1 MPSPLVIY
9 PDTTVILP
17 PCYCA
22 PAAYYA
28 IMSACGTAVVLDSV
42 PFNKRAKYTH
52 RTAIADT
59 HGTLALTVPVQ
70 KPEKSSGAAWSD
82 ILVSPHNEWWHIH
95 ITALESAYGRTPFF
109 EYYKDSLLPLIS
121 ARSVDK
127 PVTELDSSLD
137 AAIRRI
143 LGIDTKIENI
153 QNIDISNPKVI
164 NLTQTA
170 LNYTPVAEYYQIRET
185 RHGFIPHLSVL
196 DLIFNMG
203 PEAPL
208 VLQKMQPK
216 KLFLKHS

>member
-1 MPSPLVIY
+1 MPSPLLIY
-9 PDTTVILP
+9 PDITVILP

-28 IMSACGTAVVLDSV
+28 IMSACGTTVVLDSV

-52 RTAIADT
+52 RTDIADT
-59 HGTLALTVPVQ
+59 HGTLSLTVPVQ
-70 KPEKSSGAAWSD
+70 KPKKSSGAVWSD

-95 ITALESAYGRTPFF
+95 TTALESAYGRTPFF

-121 ARSVDK
+121 ARSVNK

-137 AAIRRI
+137 AVIRRI

-164 NLTQTA
+164 DLTQTA
-170 LNYTPVAEYYQIRET
+170 LKYAPVIEYYQVRET
-185 RHGFIPHLSVL
+185 RHGFIPHLSIL

-203 PEAPL
+203 TEAPL

-216 KLFLKHS
+216 KQFLQHS